1 MAKTSVT
8 WIRLPNLITQK
19 NKLFS
24 FVIMVAISTFVYLLT
39 NHHHR
44 VPAVELPMTAFDAW
58 VPFLPNT
65 IFIYTSDYFLFLWAY
80 LACRDTRE
88 TNKFAYAF
96 MSLQFVSFFIFWAW
110 PTTFPRHLFPLP
122 PPDQMNALGYQIFSG
137 LRSIES
143 PDSCLPSLHVSCCYL
158 AAFQFW
164 HQERKWFPFFF
175 TWATLVAIS
184 TLTVKQHYLVDI
196 VGGLAMAMIFYWIFH
211 HRVAYIDRPAHAKR

>member
-1 MAKTSVT
+1 MAKSGVT
-8 WIRLPNLITQK
+8 WLKVPNLITPR
-19 NKLFS
+19 NKIPAF
-24 FVIMVAISTFVYLLT
+24 FIMVAISTVAYLLT
-39 NHHHR
+39 NHLHR
-44 VPAVELPMTAFDAW
+44 VEAMLLPMTAVDEW

-80 LACRDTRE
+80 MACKDIRE

-122 PPDQMNALGYQIFSG
+122 PVDQMNALGHQIFSG
-137 LRSIES
+137 LRAIES

-164 HQERKWFPFFF
+164 HQGRKYFPFFL

-184 TLTVKQHYLVDI
+184 TLTVKQHYVVDI
-196 VGGLAMAMIFYWIFH
+196 VGGLAMAVIFYWIFH
-211 HRVAYIDRPAHAKR
+211 QRVAYVDRPVQAKR